1 MQSFTYEMMTN
12 TDTRL
17 LSSSPSAG
25 PGRCWSAGSVRSCH
39 FSSAYRCGPERGG
52 GGERQRRETHI
63 GLNVSQREGGIHLG
77 MYGSLPMMYKT
88 C

>member
-1 MQSFTYEMMTN
+1 M
-12 TDTRL
+12 
-17 LSSSPSAG
+17 
-25 PGRCWSAGSVRSCH
+25 RSCH